1 MHRVV
6 KPFPY
11 SVDGFT
17 LIDLNVGDE
26 RDFGSMADGLVDE
39 GFVEVIVVA
48 KPEPVIVDKPEPAV
62 VDKPSEVEEAPFEM
76 AVDHPRRGR
85 KRG

>member
-26 RDFGSMADGLVDE
+26 RDFGAMTDGLVGE
-39 GFVEVIVVA
+39 GFVEVVVAA
-48 KPEPVIVDKPEPAV
+48 KPEPVIVDKPAEI
-62 VDKPSEVEEAPFEM
+62 DEAPFEM